1 MANKLEG
8 LGPAEIREARARVAR
23 TARITPLVPSE
34 ILAERLGHTVS
45 FKCENLQV
53 GGAFKIRG
61 ASNFLA
67 GLDPAVAMRGVITYS
82 SGNHAI
88 ALSIA
93 ARRAGVPGIVVMP
106 ENAPAVKVARVRE
119 NGAEVHF
126 RGTTFTERKALAEE
140 LQKERGLTMVPSF
153 DHPAIIAGQASCGV
167 EILEQMPDVGVV
179 LVPVGGGGLLSG
191 IALACG
197 YRRAAIRVI
206 GVEPE
211 GAACMTASLRA
222 GSPVTLSS
230 VDSVADGLLP
240 LRPGDLNFDVVR
252 RFVMDV
258 ITVPDEAIREAAGW
272 LLRSEHLLAEWSGA
286 TALAALRSGRVRT
299 GGVPTAVVL
308 SGGNIDPRALL
319 ETPPAEP
326 PQD

>member
-1 MANKLEG
+1 MADAQER

-23 TARITPLVPSE
+23 IARITPLIPSE
-34 ILAERLGHTVS
+34 ALATRLGHPVS
-45 FKCENLQV
+45 FKCENLQI

-67 GLDPAVAMRGVITYS
+67 ELDPAVAARGVITYS

-93 ARRAGVPGIVVMP
+93 ARSAGLPVVVVMP
-106 ENAPAVKVARVRE
+106 DDAPAVKVERARE

-126 RGTTFTERKALAEE
+126 RGTTSAERKTLAEE
-140 LQKERGLTMVPSF
+140 LQKKRGLTMVPPF

-222 GSPVTLSS
+222 GAPVTLSS
-230 VDSVADGLLP
+230 VGSVADGLLP
-240 LRPGDLNFDVVR
+240 VRPGDLNFDIVR